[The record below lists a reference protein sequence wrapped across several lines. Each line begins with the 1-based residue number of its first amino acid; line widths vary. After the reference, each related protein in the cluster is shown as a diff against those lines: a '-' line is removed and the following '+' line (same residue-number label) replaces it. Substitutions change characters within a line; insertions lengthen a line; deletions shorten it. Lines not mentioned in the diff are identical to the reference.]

1 MDDRLHTL
9 MDRADS
15 CLDAPARA
23 TLAEIV
29 DGFIAT
35 HAGAPD
41 FTEAEHAHL
50 RRIDAEPFTPADP
63 KASTLLQGQRRKCD
77 FT

>member
-9 MDRADS
+9 MERADAQ
-15 CLDAPARA
+15 LDAPSRA
-23 TLAEIV
+23 TLAEFV

-41 FTEAEHAHL
+41 FTEDERAHL
-50 RRIDAEPFTPADP
+50 RAIDAEPFVPADSE
-63 KASTLLQGQRRKCD
+63 AVAALFARRG
-77 FT
+77 

>member
-1 MDDRLHTL
+1 MDTRLQTL
-9 MDRADS
+9 MERADAS
-15 CLDAPARA
+15 LDAPSRA

-41 FTEAEHAHL
+41 FTEDERANL
-50 RRIDAEPFTPADP
+50 RRIDGEPFTPADSE
-63 KASTLLQGQRRKCD
+63 AVAALFARRG
-77 FT
+77 

>member
-1 MDDRLHTL
+1 MEDRLHTL
-9 MDRADS
+9 MERADS
-15 CLDAPARA
+15 CLDAPSRA

-41 FTEAEHAHL
+41 FTEEERAHL

-63 KASTLLQGQRRKCD
+63 EAVAALFARRG
-77 FT
+77 

>member
-1 MDDRLHTL
+1 MDTRLQTL
-9 MDRADS
+9 MERADAS
-15 CLDAPARA
+15 LDAPSRA

-41 FTEAEHAHL
+41 FTEDERAHL
-50 RRIDAEPFTPADP
+50 RRIDGEPFTPADP
-63 KASTLLQGQRRKCD
+63 RAVAALFARRG
-77 FT
+77 